1 MAEKALSTQ
10 AAMKTHEMDFSIE
23 QYQQEGYTGPLPL
36 LSAEEAAA
44 GRTAYFHAIGQSEA
58 APGPTNEPPGGF
70 NLRYRWAY
78 ELATHGK
85 TLDYAEE
92 ILGPDIVLWAM
103 VFWYK
108 EPHNTKYI
116 PWHQDATYWGFEPP
130 KVMTAWLA
138 IDDSD
143 TENGAMMVIPGTHSS
158 GIFEHGKSD
167 KEGNLLSVNQAIDTC
182 HFNESTAVTLELRAG
197 QISLHHGLVVHGSL
211 PNYSTRRRCGLTL
224 RYTTPDVKFIPRDDQ
239 LFYWKTVLVR
249 GEDRFGNL
257 ELVPAPTF

>member
-1 MAEKALSTQ
+1 MA
-10 AAMKTHEMDFSIE
+10 DCE
-23 QYQQEGYTGPLPL
+23 QYEQDGFVNGITVLDEQEVIEFRQAFDRLEADIGK
-36 LSAEEAAA
+36 EAAQ
-44 GRTAYFHAIGQSEA
+44 IGIVGKEH
-58 APGPTNEPPGGF
+58 E
-70 NLRYRWAY
+70 Y
-78 ELATHGK
+78 EFIWGAATHPK
-85 TLDYAEE
+85 ILDAVEAVA
-92 ILGPDIVLWAM
+92 GPDIVCLATH
-103 VFWYK
+103 FFC
-108 EPHNTKYI
+108 KY
-116 PWHQDATYWGFEPP
+116 PTEDMGGDAFVAWHQDATYWGFEPP